1 MLFCVNIPG
10 LRAGGDPVPAS
21 GIICA
26 LSVSPRPKQTRL
38 CQEVHPATQTSPIKH
53 ATPSALATASERAS
67 ERVFQKLYKQLM
79 LINFYS
85 VYCYLCFCIYSSLV
99 LLL

>member
-1 MLFCVNIPG
+1 MLLCVNIPG

-38 CQEVHPATQTSPIKH
+38 CQEVHPATQTSP
-53 ATPSALATASERAS
+53 
-67 ERVFQKLYKQLM
+67 KLNMRLHLHWRLHLNEHLKGFFKNF
-79 LINFYS
+79 INN
-85 VYCYLCFCIYSSLV
+85 
-99 LLL
+99 